1 MYRMK
6 RFLETFSI
14 FFHLLWKVLLTFAQT
29 KKPLNV

>member
-14 FFHLLWKVLLTFAQT
+14 FFHLLWKLLLTFAQT